1 MTREKSI
8 QYKKA
13 YVELNEILNH
23 LSNEQRD
30 KISANFINNISSNMD
45 RDYKFTFDES
55 KGILEQNLMVETEA
69 LLVEIYERYLAPD
82 EEKELWQKYDRF
94 CLNKIENEK
103 KEKYNVDVFSKKN
116 IIEKQN
122 LVISNKDSLNKKD
135 NNRLPVEYKKGK
147 IFNKIVN
154 FIKGLIGKI

>member
-13 YVELNEILNH
+13 YVELNEILKY
-23 LSNEQRD
+23 LSNEQKD
-30 KISANFINNISSNMD
+30 KISANFINNVSNNMD
-45 RDYKFTFDES
+45 KDYKFTFDES
-55 KGILEQNLMVETEA
+55 KGIFEQNLMVETEA

-103 KEKYNVDVFSKKN
+103 REKYNVN
-116 IIEKQN
+116 IFEKENSINKQN
-122 LVISNKDSLNKKD
+122 LVIRNEDSLNEE
-135 NNRLPVEYKKGK
+135 NNNNLPVEYKKK
-147 IFNKIVN
+147 NIFNKIVN
-154 FIKGLIGKI
+154 FIMGLFSKR